1 MEHRGPLRP
10 LRKTGSTSTL
20 HPPQHKPR
28 FVVICPTQGQD
39 PPPRPAV
46 DCRLGDGSQETS
58 FLGIS
63 RKGTCPTGRELALS
77 DKGGRVVTTR
87 LRHGQSS
94 TVYSVLVDEVTQPLQ
109 MGDLCL
115 TGSGT
120 VVGSGSLL
128 GGVDGPWTVKNYV
141 TESVTA

>member
-1 MEHRGPLRP
+1 M
-10 LRKTGSTSTL
+10 
-20 HPPQHKPR
+20 
-28 FVVICPTQGQD
+28 
-39 PPPRPAV
+39 
-46 DCRLGDGSQETS
+46 
-58 FLGIS
+58 
-63 RKGTCPTGRELALS
+63 
-77 DKGGRVVTTR
+77 TTR